1 MLVDGEDGGG
11 EGDCKGCGD
20 APQNALGG
28 TQGRRRVCVS
38 MSSLLEFLKGPPFEP
53 NSQSSISYNICGRT
67 KFLNRSVGN
76 LGGNAAGPLFA
87 PHLTRAI

>member
-38 MSSLLEFLKGPPFEP
+38 MSSLLEFLKAPPFEP
-53 NSQSSISYNICGRT
+53 NSQSSIAITY
-67 KFLNRSVGN
+67 VGGQN
-76 LGGNAAGPLFA
+76 F
-87 PHLTRAI
+87 